1 MSDFLSSVAR
11 ERRERVLREE
21 RARST
26 RDLRD
31 AAEARRGDARPF
43 EEALRRPAEG
53 RLRVIAEVKQ
63 ASPSA
68 GLLQADYDPAGTA
81 AAYEAAGAAA
91 VSVLTEPARFRGSI
105 ADLAAVRARVSLPV
119 LAKDF
124 VVHERQIYEARAHG
138 ADALL
143 LIVALLPGS
152 QLADYASLAG
162 EMGLVPLLES
172 FDERD
177 LERASALP
185 GVLGVNNRD
194 LRTLGVERG
203 RAERLLAAAPPGR
216 VRIAESG
223 YRERAEIET
232 LERLGIDG
240 VLIGETLLRA
250 GSVEETFA
258 ALFGPPE
265 ERRTP
270 S

>member
-1 MSDFLSSVAR
+1 MSDFLSAVAR
-11 ERRERVLREE
+11 ERRERVLRDE

-31 AAEARRGDARPF
+31 AAEARRGDARDF
-43 EEALRRPAEG
+43 EGALRRPPG
-53 RLRVIAEVKQ
+53 GGLRVIAEVKQ

-68 GLLQADYDPAGTA
+68 GVLRPDYDPAATA
-81 AAYEAAGAAA
+81 AASEAAGAAA
-91 VSVLTEPARFRGSI
+91 VSVLTEPARFRGSVEH
-105 ADLAAVRARVSLPV
+105 LAAVRARVGLPV

-124 VVHERQIYEARAHG
+124 VVHERQILEARAHG
-138 ADALL
+138 ADAVL

-152 QLADYASLAG
+152 QLADYAALAR
-162 EMGLVPLLES
+162 EVGLAPLLES
-172 FDERD
+172 FDERQ
-177 LERASALP
+177 LERAAAVP

-216 VRIAESG
+216 VRVAESG
-223 YRERAEIET
+223 YRERAEIEA

-250 GSVEETFA
+250 ESMEEAFA
-258 ALFGPPE
+258 SLFGPPAGKG
-265 ERRTP
+265 TA

>member
-1 MSDFLSSVAR
+1 MSDFLAAVAR

-21 RARST
+21 RTRST

-43 EEALRRPAEG
+43 EEALRRAAGG
-53 RLRVIAEVKQ
+53 RLRVIAEVKR

-68 GLLQADYDPAGTA
+68 GVLQPDYDPAATA
-81 AAYEAAGAAA
+81 AAYETAGAAA
-91 VSVLTEPARFRGSI
+91 ISVLTEPERFRGSMEH
-105 ADLAAVRARVSLPV
+105 LAAVRARVGLPV

-124 VVHERQIYEARAHG
+124 VVHERQVYEARAHG
-138 ADALL
+138 ADAILF
-143 LIVALLPGS
+143 IVTLLPGS
-152 QLADYASLAG
+152 QLADYAALAR
-162 EMGLVPLLES
+162 EVGLAPFLEA

-177 LERASALP
+177 LERAAALP

-216 VRIAESG
+216 VRVAESG
-223 YRERAEIET
+223 YRERSEIEA

-250 GSVEETFA
+250 GSVEEAFA
-258 ALFGPPE
+258 SLFGPPE
-265 ERRTP
+265 AREAP
-270 S
+270 